1 LHFRAARDTDS
12 AVKHESAI
20 QKRIEAWHAAGLI
33 DGATAE
39 RLATYEAAHE
49 RRTGLN
55 WPVLIALLFGG
66 ILVAAGITLFVAA
79 HWAEMSPAA
88 RFSVVLMLVAA
99 FHVAGGFA
107 AEKFPALATTFH
119 GIGTAA
125 LGAGIFL
132 AAQIFNLHEDWAT
145 GVLLWAIGAAI
156 GFALLR
162 DWVQAAFVAL
172 LAPAWLISEWSM
184 LVQSHTG
191 GRWALGVGMISLA
204 LCYLSARVGD
214 QSSMVRR
221 VLVWIG
227 GLSLI
232 PMCLVA
238 ITMALEEG
246 LRFNNLGVRGYWLTQ
261 DAWLSHGM
269 LTFIWFCAIAVPL
282 LLAIVL
288 RGASAWKI
296 AGWII
301 WSTILLW
308 VVRHASVW
316 HADRSEDHR
325 LSISAMYLILALG
338 SVAMVWWG
346 LNERR
351 RERVNLGVAAFAITV
366 LAFYFDGFMGKL
378 GRSAG
383 LLLLG
388 VLCLAGGFALE
399 KMRRKLVERME
410 AQP

>member
-33 DGATAE
+33 DAATAE

-88 RFSVVLMLVAA
+88 RFSVVLVLVAA

-145 GVLLWAIGAAI
+145 GVLLWAVGAAI
-156 GFALLR
+156 GYALLR

-172 LAPAWLISEWSM
+172 LAPAWLISKWGDLTS
-184 LVQSHTG
+184 QHFG
-191 GRWALGVGMISLA
+191 GSVPLGVGMIALA
-204 LCYLSARVGD
+204 LAYLSARVGD
-214 QSSMVRR
+214 QSSLVRR

-227 GLSLI
+227 GLTLLPVSIGAVLA
-232 PMCLVA
+232 A
-238 ITMALEEG
+238 IEEG
-246 LRFNNLGVRGYWLTQ
+246 IRLYPAPRGPGIYYDWPWISPQTS
-261 DAWLSHGM
+261 AV
-269 LTFIWFCAIAVPL
+269 IWCFAILVPLAIAVF
-282 LLAIVL
+282 L
-288 RGASAWKI
+288 RSTAAWKI
-296 AGWII
+296 GAWIA
-301 WSTILLW
+301 WAAVLL
-308 VVRHASVW
+308 VIARSSN
-316 HADRSEDHR
+316 HADMIRN
-325 LSISAMYLILALG
+325 LSATVAMYALLALG
-338 SVAMVWWG
+338 SAALIAWG
-346 LNERR
+346 LQDRR
-351 RERVNLGVAAFAITV
+351 RERVNLGIVAFATSV
-366 LAFYFDGFMGKL
+366 LFFYFDGFMGKL

-388 VLCLAGGFALE
+388 ILCLLGGYALE
-399 KMRRKLVERME
+399 KTRRKLVARLES
-410 AQP
+410 PS